1 MCQRNVVV
9 RQFPPQRERFLSPK
23 FPPHRLARAVTRSSS
38 GDTSPPLRN
47 PIRLRFIGEQRH
59 RHHFSFFWRQCFPF
73 RPARLPLL
81 SSPLHPQKRLPEV
94 EVASG
99 AAVRFVPV
107 VSRAGFQHGCEGKGR
122 QGQEGASTLQGQSG
136 GEIRCVGCC
145 AFALVGL
152 VLLAPHH
159 TFLL

>member
-23 FPPHRLARAVTRSSS
+23 FPPHRLARAVTRSCS
-38 GDTSPPLRN
+38 GETSPPLRN

-81 SSPLHPQKRLPEV
+81 SSPLLCTRRNVFQRLRWQ
-94 EVASG
+94 
-99 AAVRFVPV
+99 AVRRFA
-107 VSRAGFQHGCEGKGR
+107 SCRSCHGLGSNMGVKGKGDKDKR
-122 QGQEGASTLQGQSG
+122 E
-136 GEIRCVGCC
+136 
-145 AFALVGL
+145 
-152 VLLAPHH
+152 LAPSKDRAEVRYDV
-159 TFLL
+159 